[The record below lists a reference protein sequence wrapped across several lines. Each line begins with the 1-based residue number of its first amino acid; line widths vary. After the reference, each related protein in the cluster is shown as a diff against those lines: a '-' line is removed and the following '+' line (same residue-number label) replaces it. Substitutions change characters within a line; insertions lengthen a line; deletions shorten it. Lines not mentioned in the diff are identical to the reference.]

1 MRQCSARLIDGEAS
15 TEKSTHTQPAHA
27 VVPRICFNQFSV
39 FSHIHIC
46 VCVCLNVERNIII
59 IHFVMRII
67 ISIPPEIMISRYWN
81 AKLLLYNVNVNTH
94 YYLFI
99 LLCEVEC
106 AESIEAEIRCRLI
119 YHSPIVHVHVDS
131 IMNYIE

>member
-1 MRQCSARLIDGEAS
+1 MAKHQQKNLLTRSQC
-15 TEKSTHTQPAHA
+15 TQSCREF
-27 VVPRICFNQFSV
+27 VSINSQF
-39 FSHIHIC
+39 FLTFTY

-119 YHSPIVHVHVDS
+119 YHSAIVHVYVDS